1 MHVISTDHE
10 PGHGHYEAGLRGLR
24 CGKKSNKYRVLYE
37 KRYVFLMVSSL
48 WELRYGKDFVGY
60 TSDSNLGTF
69 FCSLNDGN
77 QNHIFQSH
85 SHAKSSANAMVDK
98 TSDAA
103 RKIKN

>member
-1 MHVISTDHE
+1 MQVETVHVASTDHE

-24 CGKKSNKYRVLYE
+24 CGKKSNKYL
-37 KRYVFLMVSSL
+37 VFLMVSSL
-48 WELRYGKDFVGY
+48 WELRFGKDFVGY

>member
-1 MHVISTDHE
+1 MHVASTDHE
-10 PGHGHYEAGLRGLR
+10 PGHAHYEAGLRGLRLR
-24 CGKKSNKYRVLYE
+24 CGKKSNKYR
-37 KRYVFLMVSSL
+37 SL
-48 WELRYGKDFVGY
+48 WELRFGKDFVGY